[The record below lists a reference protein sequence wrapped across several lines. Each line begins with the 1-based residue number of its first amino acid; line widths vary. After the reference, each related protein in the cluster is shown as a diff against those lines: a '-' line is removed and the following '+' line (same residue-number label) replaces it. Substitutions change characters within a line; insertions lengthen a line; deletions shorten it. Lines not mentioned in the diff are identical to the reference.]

1 MVTPRKPPP
10 PDLAPTAD
18 ELRAMIQQ
26 HYGMPAELGD
36 FRDALYYTSPQVAA
50 RLNVNLE
57 TLRRWRKRHGIPYLQ
72 VDSQIR
78 YLGADLNAF
87 IQARK
92 KCDL

>member
-1 MVTPRKPPP
+1 MTTPRKPKP
-10 PDLAPTAD
+10 PDFLPSND
-18 ELRAMIQQ
+18 ELKALIEQKM
-26 HYGMPAELGD
+26 GVPTELGD
-36 FRDALYYTSPQVAA
+36 FRDGLYYTAPQVAA